1 MVEVS
6 CGNSRHE
13 AEAARLAQVLN
24 RLGLDGKLLIGYP
37 VLSEDSTEQGVDA
50 VLNSP
55 TWGVVIFL
63 FRSDLQMSAREI
75 LDEQDRAVYLM
86 QAFLYRTPSL
96 RDRRELAAGAV
107 YET

>member
-50 VLNSP
+50 VLRGASSSSCFGL
-55 TWGVVIFL
+55 TYRCQHE
-63 FRSDLQMSAREI
+63 RSLMSKTAR
-75 LDEQDRAVYLM
+75 
-86 QAFLYRTPSL
+86 FT
-96 RDRRELAAGAV
+96 
-107 YET
+107 